1 MKLFIVIRGVAPD
14 FIFYTGCNF
23 RQAKRSFRQAKRG
36 LGQAG
41 KERGL
46 ACKNLVS
53 VTWKLGVLERRWQ
66 KCQG

>member
-14 FIFYTGCNF
+14 FIFIGCNF
-23 RQAKRSFRQAKRG
+23 RQAKRSLRQGKRG

-46 ACKNLVS
+46 LCKKLVS
-53 VTWKLGVLERRWQ
+53 AT
-66 KCQG
+66 